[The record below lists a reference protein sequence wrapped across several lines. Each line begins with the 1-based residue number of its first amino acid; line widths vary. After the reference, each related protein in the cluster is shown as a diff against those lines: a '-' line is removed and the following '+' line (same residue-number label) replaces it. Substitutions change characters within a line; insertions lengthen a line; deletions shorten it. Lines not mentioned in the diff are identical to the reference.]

1 LSLQVIMEVVVLLLL
16 SAVAQLVGSAPSPNL
31 SAEALR
37 LDLKRV
43 IDGVQKFNKSFAN
56 EYFVEDVSDL
66 VDAGCKVRRIFC
78 HHLNILHKHEKFEHS
93 KDNEALVNI
102 LKHVLNKLNVNCT
115 EFVKTSKPSVTK
127 PIPVLLENLKV
138 CSQKR
143 NTCLPGNC

>member
-1 LSLQVIMEVVVLLLL
+1 MQSLLL
-16 SAVAQLVGSAPSPNL
+16 SASLSYLKQILIL
-31 SAEALR
+31 SADNFVYLLKLR
-37 LDLKRV
+37 VNMIILRN
-43 IDGVQKFNKSFAN
+43 KFNKSFAN

-66 VDAGCKVRRIFC
+66 VDAGCKDEFFC
-78 HHLNILHKHEKFEHS
+78 KVHSILHKHEKFEHS

-138 CSQKR
+138 CKILNLNGTSWLNK
-143 NTCLPGNC
+143 G